1 MELLDIAS
9 ELEISS
15 YMNERIADLIKIV
28 ITEVFDDCN
37 RIVEGDYFGKLMP
50 YEHSFESVLL
60 SAADIA
66 SEQKKKLDNM
76 AEQLYRLSKS
86 DKQPA

>member
-1 MELLDIAS
+1 MELFDIAS

-15 YMNERIADLIKIV
+15 YMNDRIADLIKIV
-28 ITEVFDDCN
+28 ITEVFDDCKGS
-37 RIVEGDYFGKLMP
+37 EGDYFGKLFP

-66 SEQKKKLDNM
+66 SEQKKKLDKM
-76 AEQLYRLSKS
+76 SEQLYRLSKS

>member
-1 MELLDIAS
+1 MELFDIAT

-28 ITEVFDDCN
+28 ITEVFDDCKG
-37 RIVEGDYFGKLMP
+37 IEGDYFGKLMP

-66 SEQKKKLDNM
+66 SEQQKKLDKIS
-76 AEQLYRLSKS
+76 ERLYKLSKS

>member
-1 MELLDIAS
+1 MELLDIAT

-15 YMNERIADLIKIV
+15 YMNDRIADLIKIV
-28 ITEVFDDCN
+28 ITEVFDDCKG
-37 RIVEGDYFGKLMP
+37 IEGDYFGKLMP

-66 SEQKKKLDNM
+66 SEQQKKLDKIS
-76 AEQLYRLSKS
+76 EQLYRLSKS

>member
-1 MELLDIAS
+1 MELFDIAS

-28 ITEVFDDCN
+28 ITEVFDDCKGS
-37 RIVEGDYFGKLMP
+37 EGDYFGKLLP

-66 SEQKKKLDNM
+66 SEQKKTLDKM
-76 AEQLYRLSKS
+76 SEQLYRLSKS

>member
-1 MELLDIAS
+1 MELFDIAS

-15 YMNERIADLIKIV
+15 YMNDRIADLIKIV
-28 ITEVFDDCN
+28 ITEVFDDCKGS
-37 RIVEGDYFGKLMP
+37 EGDYFGKLMP

-66 SEQKKKLDNM
+66 SEQQKKLYNM
-76 AEQLYRLSKS
+76 AEQLYKLSKL

>member
-1 MELLDIAS
+1 MELFDIAS

-28 ITEVFDDCN
+28 ITEVFDDCKGS
-37 RIVEGDYFGKLMP
+37 EGDYFGKLMP

-66 SEQKKKLDNM
+66 TEQQKTLYKIS
-76 AEQLYRLSKS
+76 EQLYKLSKE

>member
-1 MELLDIAS
+1 MELFDIAS

-15 YMNERIADLIKIV
+15 YMNDRIADLIKIV
-28 ITEVFDDCN
+28 ITEVFDDCKGS
-37 RIVEGDYFGKLMP
+37 EGDYFGKLMP

-66 SEQKKKLDNM
+66 SEQKKKLDKIS
-76 AEQLYRLSKS
+76 EQLYRLSKS